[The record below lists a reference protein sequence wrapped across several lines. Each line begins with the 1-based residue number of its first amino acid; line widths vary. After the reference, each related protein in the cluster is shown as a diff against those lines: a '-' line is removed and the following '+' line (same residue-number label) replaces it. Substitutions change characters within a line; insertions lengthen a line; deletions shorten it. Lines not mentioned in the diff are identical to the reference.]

1 MKIYN
6 KNVFIHGLGLSVIT
20 FLSLQLILQE
30 GIDFKS
36 IALLSLL
43 FFCSVFLIGLSFNKK
58 TSKKYQAELA
68 ASEQKKLESLENK
81 KVVKVIKALDSS
93 GNFSHNISSIF
104 SFFSMILT
112 IFALLLLVLSK

>member
-58 TSKKYQAELA
+58 TSKKYQAEIA
-68 ASEQKKLESLENK
+68 DSEQK